1 MTSSTRAFGLSDFK
15 ISYNTKERK
24 YDSHYNENYFLAK
37 PEIWVH
43 NIQRSDDIIIIG
55 NSSVF
60 QRMPILSMVSKI
72 KSKLAI
78 GGSPN
83 DLEEEFTEEIY
94 KNLPADAKRPVMI
107 SIILNM
113 SLIDV

>member
-1 MTSSTRAFGLSDFK
+1 MQK
-15 ISYNTKERK
+15 N
-24 YDSHYNENYFLAK
+24 
-37 PEIWVH
+37 
-43 NIQRSDDIIIIG
+43 DDIILIG

-60 QRMPILSMVSKI
+60 EQMPVLEMVSKI

-83 DLEEEFTEEIY
+83 DLEEEFTQEIFG
-94 KNLPADAKRPVMI
+94 NLPPEAKKPVMI
-107 SIILNM
+107 SIIMNM

>member
-1 MTSSTRAFGLSDFK
+1 MQK
-15 ISYNTKERK
+15 N
-24 YDSHYNENYFLAK
+24 
-37 PEIWVH
+37 
-43 NIQRSDDIIIIG
+43 DDIILIG

-60 QRMPILSMVSKI
+60 EQMPVLEMVSKI

-83 DLEEEFTEEIY
+83 DLEEEFTQEIFG
-94 KNLPADAKRPVMI
+94 NLPPGAKKPVMI
-107 SIILNM
+107 SIIMNM